1 MFLSFQELNKTMPTR
16 CTSMFNSSGPT
27 FGTPSHPSPLDR
39 IRTSKKNLF
48 SSVELTQSMPKQN
61 RLINRSLP
69 EIRHEDK
76 GMREVIK
83 EEERINDD
91 VKDEQWTGKD
101 N

>member
-1 MFLSFQELNKTMPTR
+1 
-16 CTSMFNSSGPT
+16 
-27 FGTPSHPSPLDR
+27 
-39 IRTSKKNLF
+39 
-48 SSVELTQSMPKQN
+48 MPKQN

-83 EEERINDD
+83 EEEGIDDD